1 MSKQARRRLRIN
13 IVGLDN
19 GAGLTVD
26 ARLVLS
32 VLQGAGFDAT
42 WFKGVRPAKW
52 KSRIARIRPLRW
64 LLPRY
69 DMNLFL
75 ERVHPGWYPFAR
87 LNVLLP
93 NPEWFR
99 DDLHQHLGGIDCV
112 LCKTHDAQRAFEALG
127 KPTAL
132 IGFTAEDRGA
142 SKRLA
147 ADSQPVLAL
156 HVAGRSEHKGTRAV
170 IDAWARHPEWPQLT
184 VVQRPLD
191 RDSVLYA
198 PPLPNVRYFSE
209 RVPDEAL
216 LAMQHEHAVCVL
228 PSEVEGYGQALVE
241 GLGLGAVVVTTDA
254 PPMNELVANDRGV
267 LVAAGPGEPFRLGH
281 RYQVVPDQLEE
292 ALGRV
297 FAWSA
302 QERHEIGAAARA
314 WFLDNDRRFRAELA
328 RVVESLITSSL
339 HDAPRIRGASA
350 P

>member
-1 MSKQARRRLRIN
+1 MSTQAHRRLRIN

-26 ARLVLS
+26 AGIVLD

-42 WFKGVRPAKW
+42 WFKGVRPEKW
-52 KSRIARIRPLRW
+52 KSRLAVTPLRR
-64 LLPRY
+64 LFPRY

-87 LNVLLP
+87 LNVLIP

-99 DDLHQHLGGIDCV
+99 DDLHQHLQGIDCV
-112 LCKTHDAQRAFEALG
+112 VCKTHDAERAFKALG
-127 KPTAL
+127 MRTAL
-132 IGFTAEDRGA
+132 AGFTALDCGA
-142 SKRLA
+142 RERLA
-147 ADSQPVLAL
+147 ADSNPVMAL
-156 HVAGRSEHKGTRAV
+156 HLAGRSEHKGTRTV
-170 IDAWARHPEWPQLT
+170 IDVWARHPEWPQLT

-216 LAMQHEHAVCVL
+216 LAMQHGHAVCVL

-241 GLGLGAVVVTTDA
+241 GMSLGAVVVTTDA

-281 RYQVVPDQLEE
+281 RYQVVPDQLEQ
-292 ALGRV
+292 ALARV
-297 FAWSA
+297 FAWSP
-302 QERHEIGAAARA
+302 QQRHEIGAAARA
-314 WFLDNDRRFRAELA
+314 WFLDNDWRFRSEFA
-328 RVVESLITSSL
+328 RVVETLLTSSL
-339 HDAPRIRGASA
+339 SEAP
-350 P
+350 

>member
-1 MSKQARRRLRIN
+1 MSTPSRRRLRIN

-26 ARLVLS
+26 ARIVLG

-52 KSRIARIRPLRW
+52 KSRVARTPLGA
-64 LLPRY
+64 LLAHY

-75 ERVHPGWYPFAR
+75 ERIHPGWYPFAR

-99 DDLHQHLGGIDCV
+99 DDLHAHLQGIDHV
-112 LCKTHDAQRAFEALG
+112 LCKTRDAQRAFDALG
-127 KPTAL
+127 MRTAQV
-132 IGFTAEDRGA
+132 GFTAEDHGA
-142 SKRLA
+142 AGRLV
-147 ADSQPVLAL
+147 ADSQPVMAL

-170 IDAWARHPEWPQLT
+170 IDCWARHPEWPRLT

-198 PPLPNVRYFSE
+198 PPLPNVRYFKE
-209 RVPDEAL
+209 RVSDEAL
-216 LAMQHEHAVCVL
+216 RAMQHEHAVQVL

-241 GLGLGAVVVTTDA
+241 GLSLGAVVVTTDA
-254 PPMNELVANDRGV
+254 PPMNELVSAAHGV
-267 LVAAGPGEPFRLGH
+267 LVAAGPGEAFRLGH
-281 RYQVVPDQLEE
+281 RYPVIPDQLEQ
-292 ALGRV
+292 ALARV
-297 FAWSA
+297 FAWSP
-302 QERHEIGAAARA
+302 QQRHDVGAAARA
-314 WFLDNDRRFRAELA
+314 WFLDNDWRFRSEFV
-328 RVVESLITSSL
+328 RVVETLLTSSL
-339 HDAPRIRGASA
+339 PGAPRIRGAST